1 MAELSLDMLF
11 PNATDKDN
19 ALTAFSAI
27 GHDINDP
34 YKDLTAEEKEAL
46 NEKVRL
52 LSQKTIIELGE
63 YVASATPISPD
74 LTNVSTTSTQVKV
87 VKKFAN
93 HNVDDIINTSELPN
107 IEFLLKFNIVN
118 PI

>member
-11 PNATDKDN
+11 PIEVDKTN
-19 ALTAFSAI
+19 ALAAFAAI
-27 GHDINDP
+27 GHDANDP
-34 YKDLTAEEKEAL
+34 YKDLTEEEKEAL
-46 NEKVRL
+46 DEKVRL
-52 LSQKTIIELGE
+52 LSQKSIVDLGE
-63 YVASATPISPD
+63 YVATASPISPD
-74 LTNVSTTSTQVKV
+74 LSDVSTTATQVKV

-93 HNVDDIINTSELPN
+93 YSVDDIINTNELSN

>member
-19 ALTAFSAI
+19 ALTAFAAI

-34 YKDLTAEEKEAL
+34 YKDLTEEEKEL
-46 NEKVRL
+46 MREKIQL
-52 LSQKTIIELGE
+52 MSQRTVVELGE
-63 YVASATPISPD
+63 YVSTASPISPD
-74 LTNVSTTSTQVKV
+74 LSNVTATSTQVKV
-87 VKKFAN
+87 AKKFAN
-93 HNVDDIINTSELPN
+93 YNVDDIINTSDLSN